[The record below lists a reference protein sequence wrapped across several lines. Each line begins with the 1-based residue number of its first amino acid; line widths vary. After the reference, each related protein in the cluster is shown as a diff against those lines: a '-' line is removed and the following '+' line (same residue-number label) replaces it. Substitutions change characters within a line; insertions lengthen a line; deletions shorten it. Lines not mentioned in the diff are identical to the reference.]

1 LVQVIWNCQHRSAA
15 QLCKKAKE
23 TEMAIVVTNA
33 VVTIGGVDL
42 SSHITKVTLSTSVN
56 ELEVT
61 TFGQTAK
68 RRVGGLKDSSVKID
82 FNQDFTAAAV
92 EATLYPLI
100 GSTTAVVVKPN
111 GSAASATNPSYTFN
125 ALCVEWMPLDA
136 QVGELASA
144 SITWPVDGLITKAT
158 A

>member
-1 LVQVIWNCQHRSAA
+1 
-15 QLCKKAKE
+15 
-23 TEMAIVVTNA
+23 MAIVVTNA
-33 VVTIGGVDL
+33 VVSIGGVDL

-56 ELEVT
+56 ELETT

-68 RRVGGLKDSSVKID
+68 RRVGGLKDSTVAID
-82 FNQDFTAAAV
+82 FNQDFQASAV

-111 GSAASATNPSYTFN
+111 GTAASSTNPSYTFN
-125 ALCVEWMPLDA
+125 VLVTEWMPLDA

-144 SITWPVDGLITKAT
+144 SVTFPVDGLVTKAT

>member
-1 LVQVIWNCQHRSAA
+1 
-15 QLCKKAKE
+15 
-23 TEMAIVVTNA
+23 MAIVVTNA
-33 VVTIGGVDL
+33 VVSIGGVDL

-56 ELEVT
+56 ELETT

-68 RRVGGLKDSSVKID
+68 RRVGGLKDSTVAID
-82 FNQDFTAAAV
+82 FNQDFQAAAV

-111 GSAASATNPSYTFN
+111 GTAVSATNPSYTFN
-125 ALCVEWMPLDA
+125 VLITEWLPLDS

-144 SITWPVDGLITKAT
+144 SVTFPVDGLITKAT

>member
-1 LVQVIWNCQHRSAA
+1 MP
-15 QLCKKAKE
+15 
-23 TEMAIVVTNA
+23 TVVTNA
-33 VVTIGGVDL
+33 VVSIGGVDL

-56 ELEVT
+56 ELETT

-68 RRVGGLKDSSVKID
+68 RRIGGLKDSTVAID
-82 FNQDFTAAAV
+82 FNQDFQAAAV

-111 GSAASATNPSYTFN
+111 GTAVSATNPSYTFN
-125 ALCVEWMPLDA
+125 VLVTEWMPLDA
-136 QVGELASA
+136 QVGELATA
-144 SITWPVDGLITKAT
+144 SVTFPVDGLVTKAT